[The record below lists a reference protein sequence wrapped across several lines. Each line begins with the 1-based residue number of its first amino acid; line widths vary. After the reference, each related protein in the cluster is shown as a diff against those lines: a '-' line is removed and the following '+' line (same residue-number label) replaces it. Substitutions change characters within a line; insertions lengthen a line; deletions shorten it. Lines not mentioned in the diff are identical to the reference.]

1 MSETALKNSSPSA
14 EAILVEID
22 EFNLSELSTL
32 DGTALG
38 AVLKELRDDA
48 STLSAHNS
56 HHSHSSF
63 SKHGTAMW

>member
-1 MSETALKNSSPSA
+1 MPDLKDTPEA
-14 EAILVEID
+14 ESVLVDIN
-22 EFNLSELSTL
+22 EFSLSELSTL

-38 AVLKELRDDA
+38 AVLKELKDDA
-48 STLSAHNS
+48 LATPSAHNS